1 MTENIQPVSQEEFED
16 LIKEFKEVSPN
27 VANSMLDE
35 EEPKLLFI
43 GRSTCQYSRKYLP
56 KLIAAL
62 GEDVENTYFLNSENT
77 ATDDALADFRFEVG
91 AKTVPSLVYV
101 GGDGRF
107 TNLAADSSN
116 SVEDIKA
123 SIER

>member
-1 MTENIQPVSQEEFED
+1 
-16 LIKEFKEVSPN
+16 
-27 VANSMLDE
+27 MLDE

-62 GEDVENTYFLNSENT
+62 GEDVENTYFLDSEHT